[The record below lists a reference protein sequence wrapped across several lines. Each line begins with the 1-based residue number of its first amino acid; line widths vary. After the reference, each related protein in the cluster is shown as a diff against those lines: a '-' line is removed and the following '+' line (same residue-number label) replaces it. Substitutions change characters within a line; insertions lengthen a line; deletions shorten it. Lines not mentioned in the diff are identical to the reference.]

1 MIRSMRW
8 RLLAWYAVV
17 LVAVIGGFAVLLYA
31 QARRARFQQIDEQL
45 ASAVEYFDATL
56 KRLSPFETDWRGRP
70 PFGLPPPSAPNGIR
84 LTDEQRS
91 EIEAL
96 DVDARNRLDEI
107 LTDPQRQ
114 LLDELR
120 ERRPPGRGFPGEPPL
135 PPPAPRAYER
145 VLSDLRLPASLL
157 PREHERP
164 EDDAYFVVWR
174 RDGALLKTA
183 PASATMNLPAT
194 PVSSDSVAPE
204 LRLRQRGPLREALMR
219 GPQGTVILVGK
230 PIAREMNELA
240 SFAWRLAGS
249 GCLALAVGLA
259 GGWLI
264 SRGIVRPITRI
275 SRTAAAISA
284 TNLSGRIESA
294 HLDDELVGLAG
305 VLNDMFSRLQEEF
318 SRQTRFTADASHELR
333 TPVALLHSQIELALK
348 RDRTPTEYREALET
362 CLRASG
368 RLRSLLEGLITLA
381 RADAGK
387 LTRTLQPVDLV
398 NLVEEAADQHRGDA
412 DRAAIELATIL
423 PGAPLPVNGDP
434 VLLARLLANLLTN
447 ALRHTP
453 DGGKIDISLTADRGT
468 AVLSV
473 ADTGCGI
480 PEEDLPKI
488 FDRFYRVDK
497 ARSRTSGGSGLG
509 LAICKSI
516 VEAHSGTIACSSKLD
531 GGSTFVVRLPLV
543 ATSSVAAPPPSVGQ
557 VSQPA
562 ST

>member
-1 MIRSMRW
+1 MRW

-31 QARRARFQQIDEQL
+31 QARRTRFQQIDEQL
-45 ASAVEYFDATL
+45 ASAVEYCDATL
-56 KRLSPFETDWRGRP
+56 KRLPPFETDWRGRP
-70 PFGLPPPSAPNGIR
+70 PFGLPPPSAPGGIR

-120 ERRPPGRGFPGEPPL
+120 ERRPPGRGFAGEPPL

-157 PREHERP
+157 PRENERP
-164 EDDAYFVVWR
+164 EDDAYFAVWR
-174 RDGALLKTA
+174 RDGALLKMA
-183 PASATMNLPAT
+183 PSSAATNLPAT

-249 GCLALAVGLA
+249 GSLALAVGLA

-264 SRGIVRPITRI
+264 SRSIVRPIDRI
-275 SRTAAAISA
+275 SRTAATISA

-348 RDRTPTEYREALET
+348 RDRTPAEYREALET

-387 LTRTLQPVDLV
+387 LTRTLHPVDLV
-398 NLVEEAADQHRGDA
+398 DLVDEVAAQHRGDA
-412 DRAAIELATIL
+412 DRAAIDLSTIL
-423 PGAPLPVNGDP
+423 PGAPLAVNGDP

-453 DGGKIDISLTADRGT
+453 DGGKIEISLTSDRGQ

-480 PEEDLPKI
+480 PDEDLPRI

-516 VEAHSGTIACSSKLD
+516 VEAHSGTIGCSSKLD
-531 GGSTFVVRLPLV
+531 EGSTFVVRLPLV
-543 ATSSVAAPPPSVGQ
+543 TTSSSNAPPPPSVGQ

-562 ST
+562 RT